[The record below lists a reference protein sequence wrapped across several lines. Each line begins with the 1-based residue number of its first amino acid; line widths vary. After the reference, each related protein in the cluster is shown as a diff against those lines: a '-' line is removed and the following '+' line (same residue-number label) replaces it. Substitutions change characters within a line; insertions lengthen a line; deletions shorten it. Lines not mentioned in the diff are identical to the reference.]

1 MSAFDTLITLAII
14 IKTID
19 IFVISYKKK
28 NKEEAI
34 NRYTKK
40 PERIKEKA
48 IKEDTKKTDRIPL
61 IIIGIIIIMLIDVA
75 ANNHEKI
82 DPIPIQQIN
91 ATSQTSQA
99 NAPTGIY
106 IQPLLSATTGIMNQ
120 MGNEMVKNAERVQQ
134 EARRKVAKAN
144 Q

>member
-1 MSAFDTLITLAII
+1 MFILIGLAA
-14 IKTID
+14 T
-19 IFVISYKKK
+19 
-28 NKEEAI
+28 NQKE
-34 NRYTKK
+34 
-40 PERIKEKA
+40 
-48 IKEDTKKTDRIPL
+48 TDP
-61 IIIGIIIIMLIDVA
+61 
-75 ANNHEKI
+75 K
-82 DPIPIQQIN
+82 PIQQIN